1 MRRLCFG
8 GSFNPVHHAHL
19 ICARAV
25 AEAGGFDRV
34 VLIPSARPPHKGEEY
49 EIAPA
54 EDRLEMCRLA
64 AAVEPSLFEVSDI
77 ELRRGGA
84 SYTIETVRALKGEG
98 WPDVHWLIGADML
111 MQLPTWREP
120 EALLREAEFV
130 VMGRPGSTMA
140 WGRLP
145 EAYRALREKVVDAPL
160 IQISATEI
168 RERVAA
174 GQSIEFMTPG
184 VVGEYIRRSGLYLRG
199 SGT

>member
-34 VLIPSARPPHKGEEY
+34 VLIPSARPPHKGEDY

-64 AAVEPSLFEVSDI
+64 AGAEPSLFEVSDI
-77 ELRRGGA
+77 EVRRGGA
-84 SYTIETVRALKGEG
+84 SYTIETVRALKREG
-98 WPDVHWLIGADML
+98 WAEVHWLIGADMV

-120 EALLREAEFV
+120 EALLREAELV
-130 VMGRPGSTMA
+130 VMGRPGWAMDWS
-140 WGRLP
+140 RLP
-145 EAYRALREKVVDAPL
+145 APYRALKERVHAAPL
-160 IQISATEI
+160 IEISATEV
-168 RERVAA
+168 RERV
-174 GQSIEFMTPG
+174 
-184 VVGEYIRRSGLYLRG
+184 R
-199 SGT
+199 